1 MDGRGRSRS
10 GEKGVQLGGIVA
22 ACSAERVGWPT
33 MRGGRAE
40 GGIACQASHGGEGR
54 GDGRVG
60 CIDDEGEGHTGVGEE
75 ARDRE
80 GGGVDHIDAKGG
92 DRGGGLGDSV
102 GVGYSRSGHPRRSGG
117 GATRGSSVRKL
128 ADRASGK
135 VRRVGNA
142 FAGNWWGQAHHR
154 TCGRSRRCLEKGD
167 MDGGRKKTVAR
178 YHVGEMKP

>member
-54 GDGRVG
+54 GDDRVG

-92 DRGGGLGDSV
+92 DRGGGLVDSV
-102 GVGYSRSGHPRRSGG
+102 GVGYS
-117 GATRGSSVRKL
+117 
-128 ADRASGK
+128 
-135 VRRVGNA
+135 
-142 FAGNWWGQAHHR
+142 
-154 TCGRSRRCLEKGD
+154 
-167 MDGGRKKTVAR
+167 
-178 YHVGEMKP
+178 